1 MPTKLRFFLNFS
13 LRFLLLII
21 AIIFIAQ
28 QFNNK
33 INLNDITNTFLNIKN
48 TNNGILIL
56 VFVIVLMPL
65 NWGIEIFKWNWLCK
79 KFSNTKTSHCAKG
92 VLSGTTISMFMPN
105 RTGDFAARI
114 LWLAKD
120 VRWQG
125 VLANFYSSISLL
137 IATLVFGLSGF
148 VFFPESINFF
158 SQYYLNSN
166 LLIGIII
173 LILCLVF
180 LIYFNFSK
188 GLNLASK
195 FLSRKTKVIS
205 RKINSLRKYTST
217 ELSTLILLSALRF
230 IIYSSQFFL
239 LIYVLGL
246 KLPFFEGMLIISLMY
261 LLITI
266 IPQFAIAE
274 IATRA
279 AIAMLVFEFGILELN
294 LNTEVQTSV
303 LITAS
308 TMLWLINL
316 FIPSVIGLF
325 VMPEIKLFSKNK
337 KW

>member
-13 LRFLLLII
+13 LRFLLLSL
-21 AIIFIAQ
+21 AIVFITQ

-92 VLSGTTISMFMPN
+92 VLSGTTISMFLPN

-114 LWLAKD
+114 LWLDND

-125 VLANFYSSISLL
+125 VLANLYSSISLL
-137 IATLVFGLSGF
+137 IVTLIFGLSGF
-148 VFFPESINFF
+148 IFFPNSINFF
-158 SQYYLNSN
+158 SQYFFNSN
-166 LLIGIII
+166 ILISIII
-173 LILCLVF
+173 IICCLLFIV
-180 LIYFNFSK
+180 YFNFSRAIR
-188 GLNLASK
+188 LISN
-195 FLSRKTKVIS
+195 FLSHRTKVVS
-205 RKINSLRKYTST
+205 RKLNSLRRYTFKD
-217 ELSTLILLSALRF
+217 LIMLVFFSSLRF
-230 IIYSSQFFL
+230 CIYSSQFYL
-239 LIYVLGL
+239 LLFVLGL
-246 KLPFFEGMLIISLMY
+246 KLPFFEGMIIISLMY

-279 AIAMLVFEFGILELN
+279 AIALIVFDFGINELN
-294 LNTEVQTSV
+294 LYSEVHATV

-308 TMLWLINL
+308 TLIWLINL

-325 VMPEIKLFSKNK
+325 VLPDIKLFSKNRK
-337 KW
+337 